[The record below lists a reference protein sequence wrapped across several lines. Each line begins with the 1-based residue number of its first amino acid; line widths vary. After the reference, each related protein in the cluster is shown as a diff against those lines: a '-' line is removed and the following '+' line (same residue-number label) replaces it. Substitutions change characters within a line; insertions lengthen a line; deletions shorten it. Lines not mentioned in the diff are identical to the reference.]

1 MLKMLRFSF
10 RVRRINRIRNEDI
23 KGKAQVELFGNEIKE
38 TRLRGLDMCRGGTV
52 GILHNRC

>member
-1 MLKMLRFSF
+1 MLRFSF

-23 KGKAQVELFGNEIKE
+23 KGLAQVELFGNKIRE